1 MAQPAGQ
8 RVRPRG
14 ERDDARSTASREAVS
29 VTRAAGDG
37 ASGDRASGE
46 AGTAAHPAQAGAA
59 GSGGSRQAR
68 RKPRRARVYVTRL
81 DPWSVAKAAFLLALA
96 IGIVIVVAVAVV
108 FWTLDSTGAL
118 DSLSRTVDDVL
129 GTGGFDL
136 LTTLEFSR
144 VLGLAAVIASVE
156 IVLVS
161 ALATLFA
168 FLYNISVGLTGGI
181 EVVLSDD

>member
-8 RVRPRG
+8 RVRPRRQRSEPSGGG
-14 ERDDARSTASREAVS
+14 EVSSTGPQPTVGVSQAPAGQQASS
-29 VTRAAGDG
+29 GDG
-37 ASGDRASGE
+37 GPSKRG
-46 AGTAAHPAQAGAA
+46 
-59 GSGGSRQAR
+59 R
-68 RKPRRARVYVTRL
+68 RKPRRARVYVTRI
-81 DPWSVAKAAFLLALA
+81 DPWSVTKAAFLLALA
-96 IGIVIVVAVAVV
+96 IGIVIVVAVAVA

-118 DSLSRTVDDVL
+118 DAVSRTVDDVL

-161 ALATLFA
+161 LLATLFA
-168 FLYNISVGLTGGI
+168 FLYNITVGLTGGI
-181 EVVLSDD
+181 EVILSDD

>member
-8 RVRPRG
+8 RIRPRG
-14 ERDDARSTASREAVS
+14 EQPGGTVS
-29 VTRAAGDG
+29 VSEAPEAAPPASEPSPDG
-37 ASGDRASGE
+37 GRSKR
-46 AGTAAHPAQAGAA
+46 
-59 GSGGSRQAR
+59 AR
-68 RKPRRARVYVTRL
+68 RKPRRARVYVTRI
-81 DPWSVAKAAFLLALA
+81 DPWSVTKAAFLLALA
-96 IGIVIVVAVAVV
+96 IGIVIVVAVGVG

-118 DSLSRTVDDVL
+118 DAVSRTVDDVL

-136 LTTLEFSR
+136 LTSLEMSR

-161 ALATLFA
+161 ALATIFA
-168 FLYNISVGLTGGI
+168 FLYNLTVGLTGGI

>member
-1 MAQPAGQ
+1 MSDTAEQ
-8 RVRPRG
+8 RVR
-14 ERDDARSTASREAVS
+14 ERAGRSTGTRARGRSSVS
-29 VTRAAGDG
+29 VSSSPESGQTQAPSPAQVQGDG
-37 ASGDRASGE
+37 QG
-46 AGTAAHPAQAGAA
+46 
-59 GSGGSRQAR
+59 R
-68 RKPRRARVYVTRL
+68 RRPRRARVYVTRL
-81 DPWSVAKAAFLLALA
+81 DPWSIAKVAFLLSLA

-118 DSLSRTVDDVL
+118 DAVSRTVDDVL

-168 FLYNISVGLTGGI
+168 YLYNISVGLTGGV
-181 EVVLSDD
+181 EVILSDD